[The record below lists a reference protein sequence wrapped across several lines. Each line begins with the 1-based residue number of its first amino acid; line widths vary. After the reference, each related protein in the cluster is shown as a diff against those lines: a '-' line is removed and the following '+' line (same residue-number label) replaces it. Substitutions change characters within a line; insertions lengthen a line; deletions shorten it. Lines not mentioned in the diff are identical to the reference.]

1 VVLAAVT
8 QDAIALVH
16 ASEALQKDRDVVLA
30 AVTQD
35 GLVLEYAYKGDM
47 EKSKNKEVK

>member
-1 VVLAAVT
+1 MK
-8 QDAIALVH
+8 

-35 GLVLEYAYKGDM
+35 GLVLKYAYKGDM
-47 EKSKNKEVK
+47 AKSKNKETKQ